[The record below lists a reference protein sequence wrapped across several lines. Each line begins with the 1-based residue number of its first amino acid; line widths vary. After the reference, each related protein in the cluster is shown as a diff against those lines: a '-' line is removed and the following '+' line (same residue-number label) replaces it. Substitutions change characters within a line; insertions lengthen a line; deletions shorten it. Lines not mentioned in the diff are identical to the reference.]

1 MEMGKYKKKKDTLE
15 LSFLLQLHSST
26 CDKNTWKE
34 GHANKKQYSGIRS
47 CIICPI

>member
-1 MEMGKYKKKKDTLE
+1 MEMGKYKKEILE
-15 LSFLLQLHSST
+15 LSFLLQLHSSI

-34 GHANKKQYSGIRS
+34 GNANKKQYLGIRS